1 MKIKSS
7 DFAAAV
13 DLELEEYS
21 QDIKD
26 GVQVVVSRVA
36 SKVVQRLKRTS
47 PKRTGDY
54 AKSWKK
60 VESKLLESTTA
71 IIYNKEHYRLTH
83 LLENGHA
90 KADGGR
96 VEGFPH
102 IAPAAEEAEQT
113 LVADV
118 ESLLREVSS

>member
-26 GVQVVVSRVA
+26 GVRVVVSRVA
-36 SKVVQRLKRTS
+36 SKVVQRLKQTS
-47 PKRTGDY
+47 PRRTGRY
-54 AKSWKK
+54 AKSWTKTETK
-60 VESKLLESTTA
+60 PPKAPAATV
-71 IIYNKEHYRLTH
+71 YNKDYGWRTH
-83 LLENGHA
+83 LVENGHA

>member
-13 DLELEEYS
+13 DLELESYS

-26 GVQVVVSRVA
+26 GVRVIVSRVA
-36 SKVVQRLKRTS
+36 SSVVRRLKQTS
-47 PKRTGDY
+47 PKERGDY
-54 AKSWKK
+54 AKSWTKT
-60 VESKLLESTTA
+60 ESKYPKAPAA
-71 IIYNKEHYRLTH
+71 IVYNKAFGWLTY

-96 VEGFPH
+96 VEGKPH

-118 ESLLREVSS
+118 GELLREVSS

>member
-47 PKRTGDY
+47 PNRTGRY
-54 AKSWKK
+54 AKSWTKTETK
-60 VESKLLESTTA
+60 PPKAPAATV
-71 IIYNKEHYRLTH
+71 YNKDYGWRTH
-83 LLENGHA
+83 LVENGHA

>member
-13 DLELEEYS
+13 DLELEAYS

-26 GVQVVVSRVA
+26 GVRVVVSRVA

-47 PKRTGDY
+47 PKRTGNY
-54 AKSWKK
+54 ARSWTKTETK
-60 VESKLLESTTA
+60 PPKAPAATV
-71 IIYNKEHYRLTH
+71 YNKDYGWRTH
-83 LLENGHA
+83 LVENGHA

>member
-54 AKSWKK
+54 AKSWTKTEPK
-60 VESKLLESTTA
+60 PPKAPAATV
-71 IIYNKEHYRLTH
+71 YNKDYGWRTY

>member
-1 MKIKSS
+1 M
-7 DFAAAV
+7 
-13 DLELEEYS
+13 L
-21 QDIKD
+21 
-26 GVQVVVSRVA
+26 G
-36 SKVVQRLKRTS
+36 
-47 PKRTGDY
+47 
-54 AKSWKK
+54 
-60 VESKLLESTTA
+60 STTA
-71 IIYNKEHYRLTH
+71 IVYNKEHYRLTH